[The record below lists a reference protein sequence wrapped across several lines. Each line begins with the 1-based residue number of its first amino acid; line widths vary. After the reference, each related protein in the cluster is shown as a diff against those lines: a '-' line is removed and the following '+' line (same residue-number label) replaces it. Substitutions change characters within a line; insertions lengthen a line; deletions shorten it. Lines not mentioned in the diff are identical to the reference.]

1 MIKGVNPTN
10 WRCCQLQLHSL
21 EEEEDAEC
29 TYWRI
34 LSNNWLTKKDE
45 KCCKD
50 ISFDLWGGLMK
61 KLRATLIYQSVFFSE
76 RPYIPKCFFL
86 WETLTGAALPICVM
100 LYFLKINYFLSE
112 NSEPFACI
120 LCLQLQDMLDLLGC
134 LLCFLSYFRMIDL
147 SCRLPHLSG
156 PASKELVWQLF
167 FQPFVND
174 RKWQPWL
181 YQFLSHL

>member
-1 MIKGVNPTN
+1 MLSVAVALIGGGAGGRRMHILEDFIK
-10 WRCCQLQLHSL
+10 QLIDKERWKVLQKYIFWSMGRFNEKTESL
-21 EEEEDAEC
+21 P
-29 TYWRI
+29 
-34 LSNNWLTKKDE
+34 
-45 KCCKD
+45 
-50 ISFDLWGGLMK
+50 F
-61 KLRATLIYQSVFFSE
+61 
-76 RPYIPKCFFL
+76 IPECFFH
-86 WETLTGAALPICVM
+86 WESLTGAALQICVM

-112 NSEPFACI
+112 NSEPYACI

-181 YQFLSHL
+181 YPFLSYL

>member
-1 MIKGVNPTN
+1 MLSVAVALIGGGGGRRMHILEDFIK
-10 WRCCQLQLHSL
+10 QLIDKERWKVLQRYIFWSMG
-21 EEEEDAEC
+21 
-29 TYWRI
+29 RF
-34 LSNNWLTKKDE
+34 NE
-45 KCCKD
+45 KTE
-50 ISFDLWGGLMK
+50 SH
-61 KLRATLIYQSVFFSE
+61 
-76 RPYIPKCFFL
+76 PYIPKCFFL

-167 FQPFVND
+167 FQRQKMAAMIVPILQPFVNN
-174 RKWQPWL
+174 RL
-181 YQFLSHL
+181 L

>member
-1 MIKGVNPTN
+1 MLSVAVALIGGGGGRRMHILEDFIK
-10 WRCCQLQLHSL
+10 QLIDKERWKVLQRYIFWSMG
-21 EEEEDAEC
+21 
-29 TYWRI
+29 RF
-34 LSNNWLTKKDE
+34 NE
-45 KCCKD
+45 KTE
-50 ISFDLWGGLMK
+50 SH
-61 KLRATLIYQSVFFSE
+61 
-76 RPYIPKCFFL
+76 PYIPKCFFL

-181 YQFLSHL
+181 YQFFNHL